1 MSIRYEITAEMDAA
15 GVTAKIGT
23 LLGSFRP
30 SGHFMR
36 EKNTLIA
43 HLKKKTFFGDPIL
56 VDASANHQ

>member
-1 MSIRYEITAEMDAA
+1 MDAA

-30 SGHFMR
+30 SGR